1 MKKKI
6 DLDKYFQLNEETL
19 KNDDN
24 FAKETNDMFVIDFA
38 GTAFAVNS
46 FAYEMIKYQCE
57 NNRKMLFTNF
67 DNDKFNLVMAVTEM
81 VAEG

>member
-6 DLDKYFQLNEETL
+6 DLDKYFQFNEEIL

-24 FAKETNDMFVIDFA
+24 FAKKTNDMFVIDFV
-38 GTAFAVNS
+38 GTAFTVNG

-57 NNRKMLFTNF
+57 NNGNMSFTNF
-67 DNDKFNLVMAVTEM
+67 DNDEFNFVMAISKM
-81 VAEG
+81 VAK